1 MPKPRRASEKPI
13 LTGTEVYIPAEN
25 IETAFEDKLDASG
38 RFSRLGEHAGKTALV
53 FILKPEKT

>member
-25 IETAFEDKLDASG
+25 IETAFEDELDDSG
-38 RFSRLGEHAGKTALV
+38 RFSRLSKYAKRKVLV
-53 FILKPEKT
+53 IVLK